1 MVLQKGYKMSFK
13 TSLTK
18 KIHPSQ
24 LTSVYETKDNIRKLS
39 NSNLK
44 TILKRI
50 FINMW
55 ENFHALVTS
64 FDKLNDFTIPTNY

>member
-1 MVLQKGYKMSFK
+1 MVLQKGYKMSLK

-55 ENFHALVTS
+55 ENFHVLVTS